1 MGTSSDTSKY
11 SPFRDDCAVPGT
23 APTTAETA
31 LTYPETWQQPGQWM
45 IDQYNN
51 VHHVIEGRRTH
62 VDGPVIL
69 AKPVPRQPY
78 SNALFDSA
86 NRDLPSGESLLAT
99 PGSGGD
105 AGLGIQDLWFVPTYD
120 ANGNQIIPVY
130 ACVEEL

>member
-1 MGTSSDTSKY
+1 
-11 SPFRDDCAVPGT
+11 
-23 APTTAETA
+23 
-31 LTYPETWQQPGQWM
+31 M

-62 VDGPVIL
+62 DDGPVIL

-105 AGLGIQDLWFVPTYD
+105 AGLGIQDLWFVPPYD
-120 ANGNQIIPVY
+120 ANGNQILPVY

>member
-1 MGTSSDTSKY
+1 M
-11 SPFRDDCAVPGT
+11 
-23 APTTAETA
+23 
-31 LTYPETWQQPGQWM
+31 PGQWM

-62 VDGPVIL
+62 DDGPVIL

-78 SNALFDSA
+78 SNSLFDA
-86 NRDLPSGESLLAT
+86 KNALERTINTNGNKTPTTGADALLAT

-105 AGLGIQDLWFVPTYD
+105 AVLGIQDLWFVPTYD
-120 ANGNQIIPVY
+120 ANGNQLLPVY